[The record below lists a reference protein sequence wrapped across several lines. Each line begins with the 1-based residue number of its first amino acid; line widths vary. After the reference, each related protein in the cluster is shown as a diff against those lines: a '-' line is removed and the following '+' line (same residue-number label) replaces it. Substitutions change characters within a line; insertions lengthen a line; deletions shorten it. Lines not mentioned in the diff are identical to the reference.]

1 MVEVKMGSQKG
12 SALITGASVGIGAT
26 YADRLARRGYD
37 LILVARDAKK
47 LEALASKLH
56 AETGVK
62 AEALPADL
70 TKKADLARVE
80 ARFASDPSI
89 TFFANNAGLAGPT
102 KLLGADLD
110 ALETVVLLNVTAAT
124 RLAAAA
130 ANAFVARNNG
140 TIVNLASVVA
150 LAPEFIGSAYG
161 ASKAYVLHLTQ
172 SMQLELAET
181 KVRVQ
186 AVLPGGTRTEIW
198 ERAGID
204 PDSLNPE
211 TMMNVNEMVDASLAG
226 LDQGEAITIPS
237 LPNPADWNALNAA
250 RGHLMPNLSRKH
262 AAERYNV
269 KASQAA

>member
-1 MVEVKMGSQKG
+1 MGTQKG

-47 LEALASKLH
+47 LEALAAKLH
-56 AETGVK
+56 GETGIK
-62 AEALPADL
+62 AEAFPADL

-80 ARFASDPSI
+80 ARFANDPSI
-89 TFFANNAGLAGPT
+89 TLFANNAGLAGPT

-110 ALETVVLLNVTAAT
+110 ALETVIQLNVTAAT

-130 ANAFVARNNG
+130 ANAFAARNNG
-140 TIVNLASVVA
+140 TIINLASVVA

-186 AVLPGGTRTEIW
+186 AVLPGATRTEIW
-198 ERAGID
+198 ERAGIPIEALD
-204 PDSLNPE
+204 PNTVME
-211 TMMNVNEMVDASLAG
+211 VEEMVDASLAG
-226 LDQGEAITIPS
+226 LDEGEAITIPS
-237 LPNPADWNALNAA
+237 LPNPADWAALNAA
-250 RGHLMPNLSRKH
+250 RGHLVPNLSRKH
-262 AAERYNV
+262 AAERYHV
-269 KASQAA
+269 RASNAA

>member
-1 MVEVKMGSQKG
+1 MGSQKG

-62 AEALPADL
+62 AEAFPADL
-70 TKKADLARVE
+70 TKKADVARVE
-80 ARFASDPSI
+80 ARFANDPSI
-89 TFFANNAGLAGPT
+89 TFFVNNAGIVGPN

-110 ALETVVLLNVTAAT
+110 ALETVVQLNVTTAT

-130 ANAFVARNNG
+130 ASAFAARNNG
-140 TIVNLASVVA
+140 TIVNLSSVVA
-150 LAPEFIGSAYG
+150 LAPEMIGSAYG
-161 ASKAYVLHLTQ
+161 ASKAYVLHLSQ
-172 SMQLELAET
+172 SMQTELAET
-181 KVRVQ
+181 NVKVQ
-186 AVLPGGTRTEIW
+186 AVLPGATRTEIW
-198 ERAGID
+198 ERAGIPLEALD
-204 PDSLNPE
+204 PNIVMEVD
-211 TMMNVNEMVDASLAG
+211 EMVDASLAG

-250 RGHLMPNLSRKH
+250 RAHLGPNLSRKH
-262 AAERYNV
+262 AAERYHV
-269 KASQAA
+269 KASHAA